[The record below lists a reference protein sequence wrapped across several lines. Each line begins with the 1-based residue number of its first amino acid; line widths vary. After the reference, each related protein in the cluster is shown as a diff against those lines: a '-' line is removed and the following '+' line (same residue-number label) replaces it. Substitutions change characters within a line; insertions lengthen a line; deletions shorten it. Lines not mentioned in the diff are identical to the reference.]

1 MLPLETFKDEYV
13 LAVNSGIQC
22 SLPFLSWSGF
32 FGCPQASPIL
42 LSILQLYCVLS
53 RAGEPVLQ
61 LLPNAIETC
70 PEQV

>member
-42 LSILQLYCVLS
+42 LAELLTLYFAVVLCLIAS
-53 RAGEPVLQ
+53 WRACFAVAAQ
-61 LLPNAIETC
+61 C
-70 PEQV
+70 H

>member
-22 SLPFLSWSGF
+22 SLPFLLWSGF

-42 LSILQLYCVLS
+42 L
-53 RAGEPVLQ
+53 AE
-61 LLPNAIETC
+61 LLT
-70 PEQV
+70 